1 MKRRWFITK
10 TGDQFV
16 TIDRA
21 GSPHVSNMINDC
33 GVGRRGRAVAPRK
46 PAAFAISS
54 RSLSVYAS
62 PPGDVASNDQFSLDL
77 IADIFHGGRGRVYIT
92 PITILGAILIA
103 RAIPVA
109 APQSPMRTLQ
119 IAAQGA
125 LVAISAGALVTYV
138 ARSLTMLSSPAW
150 VNANPYLDA
159 GRWLEA
165 SGLTQGVSGYFKSSI
180 IRALTKG
187 RVGVNAVSAEPG
199 GPLEP
204 FVFDTDAHFYLGKE
218 TPMFAIWRTGDDPFD
233 WYRVNADTV
242 KATYGSPTRIEHLPG
257 GFVFEF

>member
-1 MKRRWFITK
+1 MQR
-10 TGDQFV
+10 D
-16 TIDRA
+16 
-21 GSPHVSNMINDC
+21 
-33 GVGRRGRAVAPRK
+33 K
-46 PAAFAISS
+46 PF
-54 RSLSVYAS
+54 
-62 PPGDVASNDQFSLDL
+62 
-77 IADIFHGGRGRVYIT
+77 T
-92 PITILGAILIA
+92 PIIILGAILIA

-109 APQSPMRTLQ
+109 APQPPLRRLQ

-165 SGLTQGVSGYFKSSI
+165 SGLTQGVSGYFDSSI

-199 GPLEP
+199 GRLEP

-257 GFVFEF
+257 GFVIEILREPPS